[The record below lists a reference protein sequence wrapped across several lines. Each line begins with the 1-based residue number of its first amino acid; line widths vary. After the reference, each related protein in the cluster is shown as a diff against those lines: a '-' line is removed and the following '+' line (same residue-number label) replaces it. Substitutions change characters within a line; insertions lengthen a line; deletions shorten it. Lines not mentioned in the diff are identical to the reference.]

1 MTRRIAQGTPCD
13 QHQELGA
20 QRLFTSHRPVAN
32 ADREK
37 EYLVLGPG
45 SPRAPGGTKWN
56 LGTFSSLCPTG
67 ALTATA
73 ECGMMAQLGQPRQ
86 P

>member
-20 QRLFTSHRPVAN
+20 QRLFN

-37 EYLVLGPG
+37 EYLVLGQG
-45 SPRAPGGTKWN
+45 SPRAPGGTKRN